1 MCTDM
6 TPRSRL
12 CAVSA
17 MLLVLASAPAL
28 SQTAGF
34 EDLRALRYYLQQNDS
49 AATQAE
55 LRRLRIAFPDWQPPS
70 DLNAVLAPNVQ
81 ASVDDAAIW
90 RQIERRDYNA
100 ARQLIEQGRQAGAG
114 WSPSAEMLRVLETNE
129 AQDNF
134 DAAVTSRNASNAIAI
149 ARRSPTLLTC
159 ERINNAWLLAEMYV
173 LADQKPAAM
182 TTYRNTLQ
190 SCQSYA
196 QMQPTLEKSSAIA
209 AGSDLRELF
218 DVARRSN
225 PGAKPQLDQ
234 LEARLLG
241 GAAPAQATPTPTPT
255 PTAATTPPAAPS
267 QPAPAHAPVAPAV
280 ASAPVAAA
288 PNVGALPLRGD
299 GRLAQTR
306 GLKEQEQFA
315 SCLAASTAPR
325 SLDVLYERSWCAYSH
340 DRPTEALIGFQAAAR
355 AGDALG
361 PNVRRDA
368 HFGLAL
374 SYLSMNMTEQ
384 AAHTASQVRLTETQ
398 HRELEGIVLDQR
410 GVRAYRA
417 GDFRQAIGHFNALES
432 QSGALRRDLAMLRAY
447 AYLNSDQRPR
457 ARAEFERLHS
467 QLATAETRAGLNAA
481 KGP

>member
-1 MCTDM
+1 MCAIM
-6 TPRSRL
+6 TPRTPHPRL
-12 CAVSA
+12 CAITAV
-17 MLLVLASAPAL
+17 LLALASAPVFA
-28 SQTAGF
+28 QTAGF
-34 EDLRALRYYLQQNDS
+34 DDLRALRYYLQQNDTAS
-49 AATQAE
+49 TQAE

-81 ASVDDAAIW
+81 ASVDEGAIW

-129 AQDNF
+129 AQENF
-134 DAAVTSRNASNAIAI
+134 DTAVTARNASNAIAI
-149 ARRSPTLLTC
+149 ARRSPSLMTC
-159 ERINNAWLLAEMYV
+159 ERINNAWLLADMYV

-209 AGSDLRELF
+209 TRTELQELF
-218 DVARRSN
+218 GVARRSN
-225 PGAKPQLDQ
+225 PGAASQLDQ
-234 LEARLLG
+234 LETRLLG
-241 GAAPAQATPTPTPT
+241 GAAPAQSTPMAAAATP
-255 PTAATTPPAAPS
+255 PPAAPS
-267 QPAPAHAPVAPAV
+267 QPSAAPV
-280 ASAPVAAA
+280 ASAPARAPVQAA
-288 PNVGALPLRGD
+288 PNAGALPLRGD

-306 GLKEQEQFA
+306 RLKEQEQFA

-384 AAHTASQVRLTETQ
+384 AAHTASQVRLSDTQ
-398 HRELEGIVLDQR
+398 HRELEGIVPDQR

-417 GDFRQAIGHFNALES
+417 GDFRQAIGHFDALETL
-432 QSGALRRDLAMLRAY
+432 SGALRRDLAMLRAY
-447 AYLNSDQRPR
+447 AYLNSGQRPR

-467 QLATAETRAGLNAA
+467 QLATAETREGLNATQ
-481 KGP
+481 GP

>member
-1 MCTDM
+1 MCTLM
-6 TPRSRL
+6 TLRSRL
-12 CAVSA
+12 CAISA
-17 MLLVLASAPAL
+17 MVLVLASAPAL

-34 EDLRALRYYLQQNDS
+34 EDLRALRYYLQQNDA

-81 ASVDDAAIW
+81 ASVDEAAIW
-90 RQIERRDYNA
+90 RQIERRDYTA
-100 ARQLIEQGRQAGAG
+100 ARQSIDQGRNAGAG
-114 WSPSAEMLRVLETNE
+114 WSPPAELLRVLETNE

-134 DAAVTSRNASNAIAI
+134 DAAVTARNASNAIAI
-149 ARRSPTLLTC
+149 ARRTPSLMTC
-159 ERINNAWLLAEMYV
+159 ERINNAWLLADMYV
-173 LADQKPAAM
+173 LADQKSAAM

-209 AGSDLRELF
+209 TGTELRQLF
-218 DVARRSN
+218 DVARRAN
-225 PGAKPQLDQ
+225 PGAKNQLDQ

-241 GAAPAQATPTPTPT
+241 GAAPAHTTA
-255 PTAATTPPAAPS
+255 PTASAPT
-267 QPAPAHAPVAPAV
+267 PAPAPP
-280 ASAPVAAA
+280 ASAPSA
-288 PNVGALPLRGD
+288 PAPALTSAPAQPNPSVGSLPLRGD
-299 GRLAQTR
+299 GRLAQVR
-306 GLKEQEQFA
+306 GLKEQQQFA
-315 SCLAASTAPR
+315 NCLAVSTAPR
-325 SLDVLYERSWCAYSH
+325 SLDVLFERSWCAYSY

-355 AGDALG
+355 VGDTLG

-384 AAHTASQVRLTETQ
+384 AAHTASQVRLSDSQ
-398 HRELEGIVLDQR
+398 HRELEAIVLDQR

-417 GDFRQAIGHFNALES
+417 GDFRQAIGHFNALEALN
-432 QSGALRRDLAMLRAY
+432 GALRRDLAMLRAY
-447 AYLNSDQRPR
+447 AYLNSEQRPR

-467 QLATAETRAGLNAA
+467 QLATAETREGLNATQ
-481 KGP
+481 GP